1 MKISDTDVR
10 DAFFDELYLL
20 AKNDPDVVFL
30 TADMGAHSLVRFK
43 KELSRQYINVG
54 IAEQNMVSVASGLTL
69 GGKKVFIYTIIPFV
83 TLRCYEQIKIDFCCM
98 NLPVVIIGVGVGL
111 VYGSDGPTHHGT
123 QDIACM
129 RLLPEMSILNPS
141 DAVLTKVCVHIAY
154 RNVGPT
160 YVRIDRGKL
169 PVIYNEKNNEFKD
182 GLTELKKG
190 SMLTIIASG
199 FMVHNA
205 LKVAQDLESRN
216 ISTGVVDLFRI
227 KPLNKRKLL
236 AIISRTKH
244 IVTLEEN
251 SIVGGIG
258 SLVSE
263 VLTDNKLNVALK
275 RIAVSDEHCFETA
288 DREFLHSLYGLDA
301 ESVRKSILDWL

>member
-1 MKISDTDVR
+1 MKISDTDIR

-20 AKNDPDVVFL
+20 AKNDPNIVFL

-54 IAEQNMVSVASGLTL
+54 IAEQNMVSVASGLAL
-69 GGKKVFIYTIIPFV
+69 GGKKVFIYTIVPFV

-141 DAVLTKVCVHIAY
+141 DAVLTKACVHIAY
-154 RNVGPT
+154 RNPGPT

-190 SMLTIIASG
+190 GMLTIIASG
-199 FMVHNA
+199 FMVHRA
-205 LKVAQDLESRN
+205 LKVAQELESRN
-216 ISTGVVDLFRI
+216 ISTAVVDLFRI

-236 AIISRTKH
+236 AIVSRTKH

-258 SLVSE
+258 SMVSE
-263 VLTDNKLNVALK
+263 VLTDYKLNIALK
-275 RIAVSDEHCFETA
+275 RIAIPDEHCFETG
-288 DREFLHSLYGLDA
+288 DRESLHRLYGLDA
-301 ESVRKSILDWL
+301 DNITKDILNWL